1 MPSALTPAL
10 AADYMDTLAGSGRVQ
25 GPWAD
30 VYKTAMKK
38 RVTAWFAELKRIG
51 GEVDLVLSDFE
62 MGFHSASY
70 NWAHQPTADGSDPV
84 DALLADPRWP
94 ALQAQLNHAGAPF
107 GVNFSTASMRTM
119 AEWHQRDW
127 RMTVWGRVVPTLYVA
142 GLLNASVFAPIA
154 ASFPAVRF
162 SNFAHSHHTDPSGV
176 VSPSSLGTIWAE
188 AEVVIGLGAHVGTHQ
203 STAFCKHFP
212 FCGLLVLRRRLQL
225 TFVVAADGTCNSS
238 RVFAFQTPGPA
249 GRQVELAASSF
260 NSLLAGIVRARD
272 MYRAA
277 PTVPI
282 HPWLAP
288 KHADWGKGSSWL
300 ASGNQSTDEVRMWE
314 ENVFHLALSTGAT
327 EFLWWQPGAQRPLGV
342 GQALLSAVLHELD
355 AVTGLA
361 GRAGCTVTP
370 LVTNQTAVEDFGRT
384 WLLSGARVS
393 CHGGHERD
401 VYRFTP
407 REYSRVSPRCLLL

>member
-1 MPSALTPAL
+1 MFSAVAFPTTRKGCPEGAGPDADPLGPCMPNVTHVKQQLALLPAGARALTLEADDGIYYLQDPNASANRWGGMASNCACHFPSLASCSALTPAL

-62 MGFHSASY
+62 MGFHSSSY

-94 ALQAQLNHAGAPF
+94 ALQAQLNHAGAPY

-142 GLLNASVFAPIA
+142 ALLNASVFAPIA

-212 FCGLLVLRRRLQL
+212 CCWFS
-225 TFVVAADGTCNSS
+225 VAVCS
-238 RVFAFQTPGPA
+238 
-249 GRQVELAASSF
+249 
-260 NSLLAGIVRARD
+260 
-272 MYRAA
+272 
-277 PTVPI
+277 
-282 HPWLAP
+282 
-288 KHADWGKGSSWL
+288 
-300 ASGNQSTDEVRMWE
+300 
-314 ENVFHLALSTGAT
+314 
-327 EFLWWQPGAQRPLGV
+327 
-342 GQALLSAVLHELD
+342 
-355 AVTGLA
+355 
-361 GRAGCTVTP
+361 
-370 LVTNQTAVEDFGRT
+370 
-384 WLLSGARVS
+384 
-393 CHGGHERD
+393 
-401 VYRFTP
+401 
-407 REYSRVSPRCLLL
+407 

>member
-30 VYKTAMKK
+30 VYRTAMKK

-62 MGFHSASY
+62 MGYHSSSY

-94 ALQAQLNHAGAPF
+94 ALQAQLNHAGAPY

-142 GLLNASVFAPIA
+142 ALLNASVFAPIA

-176 VSPSSLGTIWAE
+176 VSPSSLGTIWAQ

-212 FCGLLVLRRRLQL
+212 FCRLL
-225 TFVVAADGTCNSS
+225 
-238 RVFAFQTPGPA
+238 
-249 GRQVELAASSF
+249 
-260 NSLLAGIVRARD
+260 
-272 MYRAA
+272 
-277 PTVPI
+277 
-282 HPWLAP
+282 H
-288 KHADWGKGSSWL
+288 
-300 ASGNQSTDEVRMWE
+300 
-314 ENVFHLALSTGAT
+314 
-327 EFLWWQPGAQRPLGV
+327 
-342 GQALLSAVLHELD
+342 
-355 AVTGLA
+355 
-361 GRAGCTVTP
+361 
-370 LVTNQTAVEDFGRT
+370 
-384 WLLSGARVS
+384 
-393 CHGGHERD
+393 
-401 VYRFTP
+401 
-407 REYSRVSPRCLLL
+407 